1 MASAPRTKEQTLNWL
16 RTISGEL
23 CTTTLKRLED
33 TLPWYGDMPPGRRSA
48 VGLVAQAGITSFISW
63 FDDPKSTPW
72 IAADVFGAAP
82 RELLRSVSLQQTLQL
97 IRVTVEV
104 VEERVKDGS
113 ESLRE
118 AILLYSREI
127 AFGAADVYARAAEAR
142 GLWDARLE
150 ALVVDSI
157 LSGEYDDDLPSR
169 IAALG
174 WHGHGEVC
182 VLVGTTPSMLDV
194 DQLRRSARHM
204 AADVLIGVQGN
215 RLVLVIGRARPAAPG
230 PVTDTATPATGSVTT
245 AGNGTSPGS
254 ASANGSTGSAAGSNN
269 GSSYPIGTEPTL
281 SFMDIAMQLEPI
293 FGPGHLVLGHEVP
306 NLVDASKSAKAALA
320 GFAVA
325 RSWRNAP
332 RPVQADDL
340 LPERALA
347 GDPLARATLIH
358 RIYRPLQA
366 HSTELLTTLWCYLDN
381 GRSLEATARELF
393 VHPNTVRYRLKRVS
407 EVIGYD
413 ATGAREA
420 LILQAALILGSISDH
435 DGSTRRR

>member
-1 MASAPRTKEQTLNWL
+1 MATVRTKEQTLAWL
-16 RTISGEL
+16 KTVSGEL
-23 CTTTLKRLED
+23 ATATLKRLED

-48 VGLVAQAGITSFISW
+48 VGMVAQNGITSFIHW
-63 FDDPKSTPW
+63 YDDPSSTPW

-82 RELLRSVSLQQTLQL
+82 RELLRSVSLTQTLQL
-97 IRVTVEV
+97 IKVTVEV
-104 VEERVKDGS
+104 VEDRVKGGD

-127 AFGAADVYARAAEAR
+127 AFAAADVYARAAEAR

-157 LSGEYDDDLPSR
+157 LSGEYDDELPSR

-174 WHGHGEVC
+174 WHGHGEVS
-182 VLVGTTPSMLDV
+182 VLVGTAPKMLDV
-194 DQLRRSARHM
+194 DMLRRTARHLD
-204 AADVLIGVQGN
+204 ADVLIGVQGS
-215 RLVLVIGRARPAAPG
+215 RLVLVIGRARPMPLEG
-230 PVTDTATPATGSVTT
+230 EEDDG
-245 AGNGTSPGS
+245 AGLIP
-254 ASANGSTGSAAGSNN
+254 
-269 GSSYPIGTEPTL
+269 
-281 SFMDIAMQLEPI
+281 FMDIATALEPG
-293 FGPGHLVLGHEVP
+293 FGDGHLVLGHEVP
-306 NLVDASKSAKAALA
+306 SLVEASRSAKAALA

-332 RPVQADDL
+332 RPTLADDL

-347 GDPLARATLIH
+347 GDALARSTLIH

-366 HSTELLTTLWCYLDN
+366 HSTELLATLWCYLDN

-407 EVIGYD
+407 EVIGWD
-413 ATGAREA
+413 ATGARES
-420 LILQAALILGSISDH
+420 LILQAALIVGSIADV
-435 DGSTRRR
+435 DSTNRRR

>member
-1 MASAPRTKEQTLNWL
+1 MEPSAATKERTLAWL
-16 RTISGEL
+16 RTVSGEL
-23 CTTTLKRLED
+23 STATIKRLEE

-63 FDDPKSTPW
+63 FDDPRSTPW

-104 VEERVKDGS
+104 VEERVKDGDD
-113 ESLRE
+113 SLRE

-127 AFGAADVYARAAEAR
+127 AFASADVYARAAEAR

-157 LSGEYDDDLPSR
+157 LSGEYDDELPSR

-174 WHGHGEVC
+174 WHGHGEVS
-182 VLVGTTPSMLDV
+182 VLVGTAPRMLDV
-194 DQLRRSARHM
+194 DTLRRTARHLS
-204 AADVLIGVQGN
+204 ADVLIGVQGS
-215 RLVLVIGRARPAAPG
+215 RLVLVIGRAEQAA
-230 PVTDTATPATGSVTT
+230 DDATPTTGASGAGT
-245 AGNGTSPGS
+245 APR
-254 ASANGSTGSAAGSNN
+254 
-269 GSSYPIGTEPTL
+269 PT
-281 SFMDIAMQLEPI
+281 FTDIAKALEPG
-293 FGPGHLVLGHEVP
+293 FGDGHLVLGHEVP
-306 NLVDASKSAKAALA
+306 SLVDASKSAKAALA

-332 RPVQADDL
+332 RPALADDL

-347 GDPLARATLIH
+347 GDPVARSTLVN
-358 RIYRPLQA
+358 RVYKPLKN

-407 EVIGYD
+407 DVIGWD

-420 LILQAALILGSISDH
+420 LILQSALILGSIADH
-435 DGSTRRR
+435 DGQVGRRR

>member
-1 MASAPRTKEQTLNWL
+1 VAPPRTKQQTLAWL
-16 RTISGEL
+16 RTLTGEL
-23 CTTTLKRLED
+23 STATLKRLDD
-33 TLPWYGDMPPGRRSA
+33 TLPWYRDMPPGRRSA

-104 VEERVKDGS
+104 VEERVKDS
-113 ESLRE
+113 EESLRE

-127 AFGAADVYARAAEAR
+127 AFAAADVYARAAEAR

-157 LSGEYDDDLPSR
+157 LTGEYDSELPSR

-174 WHGHGEVC
+174 WNGHGEVS
-182 VLVGTTPSMLDV
+182 VLVGTAPRVLDV
-194 DQLRRSARHM
+194 DMLRRTARHLE
-204 AADVLIGVQGN
+204 ADVLIGVQGS
-215 RLVLVIGRARPAAPG
+215 RLVIVIGRTEQPDDDAALEQRPFLEIAA
-230 PVTDTATPATGSVTT
+230 
-245 AGNGTSPGS
+245 
-254 ASANGSTGSAAGSNN
+254 
-269 GSSYPIGTEPTL
+269 E
-281 SFMDIAMQLEPI
+281 LEPG
-293 FGPGHLVLGHEVP
+293 FGPGHLVLGHSVP
-306 NLVDASKSAKAALA
+306 SLLEAARSAKAALA

-325 RSWRNAP
+325 RAWRNAP
-332 RPVQADDL
+332 RPALADDL
-340 LPERALA
+340 LPERAFA
-347 GDPLARATLIH
+347 GDPLARSTLIN
-358 RIYRPLQA
+358 RIYRPLQD

-393 VHPNTVRYRLKRVS
+393 VHPNTVRYRLKRIS

-420 LILQAALILGSISDH
+420 LILQSALVVGAIAGAPKAE
-435 DGSTRRR
+435 R

>member
-1 MASAPRTKEQTLNWL
+1 MATKPRTKAETLAWL
-16 RTISGEL
+16 RTIAGEL
-23 CTTTLKRLED
+23 STQTLKRLED
-33 TLPWYGDMPPGRRSA
+33 TLPWYGDMPPSRRSA
-48 VGLVAQAGITSFISW
+48 VGLVAQAGISSFIAW
-63 FDDPKSTPW
+63 FEDPRSTPW

-104 VEERVKDGS
+104 VEDRVKDGG
-113 ESLRE
+113 EPLRE

-127 AFGAADVYARAAEAR
+127 AFAAADVYARAAEAR

-157 LSGEYDDDLPSR
+157 LSGEYDDELPSR

-174 WHGHGEVC
+174 WHGHGEVA
-182 VLVGTTPSMLDV
+182 VLVGTAPKQLDV
-194 DQLRRSARHM
+194 DHVRRAARHM
-204 AADVLIGVQGN
+204 HADVLIGVQGN
-215 RLVLVIGRARPAAPG
+215 RLVLVIGRSDPLGSEPD
-230 PVTDTATPATGSVTT
+230 DTI
-245 AGNGTSPGS
+245 GTSS
-254 ASANGSTGSAAGSNN
+254 ALT
-269 GSSYPIGTEPTL
+269 
-281 SFMDIAMQLEPI
+281 FMEIATQLEPH

-325 RSWRNAP
+325 RSWRHAP
-332 RPVQADDL
+332 RPVHADDL

-347 GDPLARATLIH
+347 GDPLARATLVH

-366 HSTELLTTLWCYLDN
+366 HSTELLTTLWSYLDN

-407 EVIGYD
+407 DVIGWD

-420 LILQAALILGSISDH
+420 LILQAALIIGSMSDH
-435 DGSTRRR
+435 EHQPRRRPN

>member
-1 MASAPRTKEQTLNWL
+1 L
-16 RTISGEL
+16 RTIAGEL
-23 CTTTLKRLED
+23 STQTLKRLED
-33 TLPWYGDMPPGRRSA
+33 TLPWYGDMPPSRRSA

-104 VEERVKDGS
+104 VEERVKDGG
-113 ESLRE
+113 EPLRE

-127 AFGAADVYARAAEAR
+127 AFAAADVYARAAEAR

-157 LSGEYDDDLPSR
+157 LSGEYDEELPSR

-174 WHGHGEVC
+174 WHGHGEVS
-182 VLVGTTPSMLDV
+182 VLVGTAPKLFDV
-194 DQLRRSARHM
+194 DQVRRAARHM
-204 AADVLIGVQGN
+204 HADVLVGVQGN
-215 RLVLVIGRARPAAPG
+215 RLVVVIGRSEPLNREG
-230 PVTDTATPATGSVTT
+230 EET
-245 AGNGTSPGS
+245 
-254 ASANGSTGSAAGSNN
+254 
-269 GSSYPIGTEPTL
+269 IGTAPAMTFIE
-281 SFMDIAMQLEPI
+281 IATQLEPY

-306 NLVDASKSAKAALA
+306 NLVDASKSARAALA

-332 RPVQADDL
+332 RPVHADDL

-347 GDPLARATLIH
+347 GDPLAKATLVH

-366 HSTELLTTLWCYLDN
+366 HSTELLTTLWSYLDN

-407 EVIGYD
+407 EVIGWD

-420 LILQAALILGSISDH
+420 LILQSALIVGSMSDH
-435 DGSTRRR
+435 DGSQRRRSQT

>member
-1 MASAPRTKEQTLNWL
+1 MAPARTKQQTLAWL
-16 RTISGEL
+16 RTLSGEL
-23 CTTTLKRLED
+23 STATLKRLEE
-33 TLPWYGDMPPGRRSA
+33 TLPWYRDMPPGRRSA

-63 FDDPKSTPW
+63 FDDPKSIPW

-104 VEERVKDGS
+104 VEQRVKDDD

-127 AFGAADVYARAAEAR
+127 AFAAADVYARAAEAR

-157 LSGEYDDDLPSR
+157 LTGEYDSELPSR

-174 WHGHGEVC
+174 WNGHGEVS
-182 VLVGTTPSMLDV
+182 VLVGTAPRMLDV
-194 DQLRRSARHM
+194 DMLRRTARHLE
-204 AADVLIGVQGN
+204 ADVLIGVQGS
-215 RLVLVIGRARPAAPG
+215 RLVIVIGRTQEPDEETVGEPRPF
-230 PVTDTATPATGSVTT
+230 
-245 AGNGTSPGS
+245 
-254 ASANGSTGSAAGSNN
+254 
-269 GSSYPIGTEPTL
+269 L
-281 SFMDIAMQLEPI
+281 DIAAELEPG
-293 FGPGHLVLGHEVP
+293 FGPGHLVLGHAVP
-306 NLVDASKSAKAALA
+306 SLLEAARSAKAALA

-325 RSWRNAP
+325 RAWRNAP
-332 RPVQADDL
+332 RPALADDL
-340 LPERALA
+340 LPERAFA
-347 GDPLARATLIH
+347 GDPLARSTLIN
-358 RIYRPLQA
+358 RVYRPLQD

-393 VHPNTVRYRLKRVS
+393 VHPNTVRYRLKRIS

-420 LILQAALILGSISDH
+420 LILQAALIVGAIAGSGKSE
-435 DGSTRRR
+435 R

>member
-1 MASAPRTKEQTLNWL
+1 VAAAPKTKEQTLAWL

-23 CTTTLKRLED
+23 STATLKRLED
-33 TLPWYGDMPPGRRSA
+33 TLPWYGEMPPGRRSA

-63 FDDPKSTPW
+63 FDDPSSTPW

-82 RELLRSVSLQQTLQL
+82 RELLRSISLQQTLQL

-104 VEERVKDGS
+104 VEERVKEGG
-113 ESLRE
+113 ELLRE

-127 AFGAADVYARAAEAR
+127 AFASADVYARAAEAR

-157 LSGEYDDDLPSR
+157 LSGEYDDELPSR

-174 WHGHGEVC
+174 WHGHGEAC
-182 VLVGTTPSMLDV
+182 VLVGTTPKMLDV
-194 DQLRRSARHM
+194 DQLRRAARHM

-215 RLVLVIGRARPAAPG
+215 RLVLVIGRAHPTPVDSDDTVGAAP
-230 PVTDTATPATGSVTT
+230 VLT
-245 AGNGTSPGS
+245 
-254 ASANGSTGSAAGSNN
+254 
-269 GSSYPIGTEPTL
+269 
-281 SFMDIAMQLEPI
+281 FMEIAVALEPN

-420 LILQAALILGSISDH
+420 LILQSALILGSISDH

>member
-1 MASAPRTKEQTLNWL
+1 MATRPRTKAETLAWL

-23 CTTTLKRLED
+23 STQTLKRLED
-33 TLPWYGDMPPGRRSA
+33 TLPWYGDMPPSRRSA

-63 FDDPKSTPW
+63 FDDPRSTPW

-97 IRVTVEV
+97 IRVVVEV
-104 VEERVKDGS
+104 VEERVKDGG
-113 ESLRE
+113 EPLRE

-127 AFGAADVYARAAEAR
+127 AFAAADVYARAAEAR

-157 LSGEYDDDLPSR
+157 LSGEYDDELPSR

-174 WHGHGEVC
+174 WHGHGEVA
-182 VLVGTTPSMLDV
+182 VLVGTAPKQFDV
-194 DQLRRSARHM
+194 DQVRRAARHM
-204 AADVLIGVQGN
+204 HADVLIGVQGN
-215 RLVLVIGRARPAAPG
+215 RLVVVIGRADPQAREG
-230 PVTDTATPATGSVTT
+230 GEET
-245 AGNGTSPGS
+245 
-254 ASANGSTGSAAGSNN
+254 
-269 GSSYPIGTEPTL
+269 IGTAPAL
-281 SFMDIAMQLEPI
+281 SFLEIATQLEPH
-293 FGPGHLVLGHEVP
+293 FGAGHLVLGHEVP

-325 RSWRNAP
+325 RSWRHAP
-332 RPVQADDL
+332 RPVHADDL

-347 GDPLARATLIH
+347 GDPLARATLVH

-366 HSTELLTTLWCYLDN
+366 HSTELLTTLWSYLDN

-407 EVIGYD
+407 DVIGYD

-420 LILQAALILGSISDH
+420 LILQSALIVGSMSDH
-435 DGSTRRR
+435 EAQPRRRSAS

>member
-1 MASAPRTKEQTLNWL
+1 VVAKTKAQTLAWL

-23 CTTTLKRLED
+23 STATLKRLDE

-97 IRVTVEV
+97 IRITVEV
-104 VEERVKDGS
+104 VEHRVKDGDDI
-113 ESLRE
+113 LRE

-127 AFGAADVYARAAEAR
+127 AFAAADVYARAAEAR

-157 LSGEYDDDLPSR
+157 LSGEYDNELPSR

-174 WHGHGEVC
+174 WNGHGEVC
-182 VLVGTTPSMLDV
+182 VLVGTTPRTLDV
-194 DQLRRSARHM
+194 DQLRRTARHLD
-204 AADVLIGVQGN
+204 ADVLIGVQGN
-215 RLVLVIGRARPAAPG
+215 RLVLVIGRAEPAPAEG
-230 PVTDTATPATGSVTT
+230 EDTAP
-245 AGNGTSPGS
+245 PL
-254 ASANGSTGSAAGSNN
+254 
-269 GSSYPIGTEPTL
+269 PFI
-281 SFMDIAMQLEPI
+281 DIANQLEPG

-306 NLVDASKSAKAALA
+306 SLVDASKSARAALA

-332 RPVQADDL
+332 RPTMADDL
-340 LPERALA
+340 LPERAFA
-347 GDPLARATLIH
+347 GDSLARSTLIN
-358 RIYRPLQA
+358 RIYKPLQA
-366 HSTELLTTLWCYLDN
+366 HSTELLATLWCYLDN

-393 VHPNTVRYRLKRVS
+393 VHPNTVRYRLKRIS
-407 EVIGYD
+407 EVIGWD

-420 LILQAALILGSISDH
+420 LILQSALIVGSIADP
-435 DGSTRRR
+435 DPARKR

>member
-1 MASAPRTKEQTLNWL
+1 METGETKAETLTWL
-16 RTISGEL
+16 RSLSGEL
-23 CTTTLKRLED
+23 ASATLKRLED
-33 TLPWYGDMPPGRRSA
+33 TLPWYGEMPPGRRSA
-48 VGLVAQAGITSFISW
+48 VGLVAQAGITSFIHW
-63 FDDPKSTPW
+63 YDDPDSTPW

-104 VEERVKDGS
+104 VEDRVRD
-113 ESLRE
+113 RHRTVRD

-127 AFGAADVYARAAEAR
+127 AFAAADVYARAAEAR

-157 LSGEYDDDLPSR
+157 LSGEYDDELPSR

-174 WHGHGEVC
+174 WHGHGEVS
-182 VLVGTTPSMLDV
+182 VLVGTAPAVLDV
-194 DQLRRSARHM
+194 DQLRRTARHLE
-204 AADVLIGVQGN
+204 ADVLIGVQGS
-215 RLVLVIGRARPAAPG
+215 RLVLVIGRASPAVVDPADAAAETP
-230 PVTDTATPATGSVTT
+230 PVSFLEIAT
-245 AGNGTSPGS
+245 
-254 ASANGSTGSAAGSNN
+254 
-269 GSSYPIGTEPTL
+269 
-281 SFMDIAMQLEPI
+281 QLEPG
-293 FGPGHLVLGHEVP
+293 FGAGHLVLGHEVP
-306 NLVDASKSAKAALA
+306 SLVEASRSARAALA

-332 RPVQADDL
+332 RPTLADDL

-347 GDPLARATLIH
+347 GDPLARSTLIN
-358 RIYRPLQA
+358 RIYKPLQA
-366 HSTELLTTLWCYLDN
+366 HSTELLATLWCYLDT

-407 EVIGYD
+407 DVIGWD

-420 LILQAALILGSISDH
+420 LILQAALIIGSIAEAGTTVPKQQ
-435 DGSTRRR
+435 GSGRARPKRQAAR

>member
-1 MASAPRTKEQTLNWL
+1 MAERTRAQTLAWL
-16 RTISGEL
+16 RTLSGEL
-23 CTTTLKRLED
+23 STATLKRLDD
-33 TLPWYGDMPPGRRSA
+33 TLPWYRDMPPGRRSA

-63 FDDPKSTPW
+63 FEDPASTPW

-82 RELLRSVSLQQTLQL
+82 RELLRSVSLTQTLQL

-104 VEERVKDGS
+104 VEQRITDAD

-127 AFGAADVYARAAEAR
+127 AFAAADVYARAAEAR

-157 LSGEYDDDLPSR
+157 LTGEYDSELPSR

-174 WHGHGEVC
+174 WNGHGAVS
-182 VLVGTTPSMLDV
+182 VLVGTAPRILDV
-194 DQLRRSARHM
+194 DMLRRTARHLDS
-204 AADVLIGVQGN
+204 DVLIGVQGS
-215 RLVLVIGRARPAAPG
+215 RLVIVIGRVDPPEDAETREPLAFLEIAR
-230 PVTDTATPATGSVTT
+230 
-245 AGNGTSPGS
+245 
-254 ASANGSTGSAAGSNN
+254 
-269 GSSYPIGTEPTL
+269 
-281 SFMDIAMQLEPI
+281 QLEPG

-306 NLVDASKSAKAALA
+306 SLVDAARSARAALA

-325 RSWRNAP
+325 KAWRNAP
-332 RPVQADDL
+332 RPTLADDL

-347 GDPLARATLIH
+347 GDPLARTTLIN
-358 RIYRPLQA
+358 RIYLPLQN
-366 HSTELLTTLWCYLDN
+366 HSSELMNTLWCYLDN

-393 VHPNTVRYRLKRVS
+393 VHPNTVRYRLKRIS
-407 EVIGYD
+407 EVIGWD

-420 LILQAALILGSISDH
+420 LILQSALIIGSIADH
-435 DGSTRRR
+435 DARKA